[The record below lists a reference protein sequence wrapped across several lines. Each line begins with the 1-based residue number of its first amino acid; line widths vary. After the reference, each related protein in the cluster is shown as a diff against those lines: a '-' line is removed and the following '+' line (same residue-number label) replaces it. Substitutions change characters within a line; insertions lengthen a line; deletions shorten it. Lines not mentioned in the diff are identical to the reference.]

1 MTDEAEKTEEPEFMK
16 LDEKEWRGAVHSTFA
31 NQLEGLHE
39 VNDQVDRLTTV
50 CDEMGS
56 MVKDL
61 LKRVERIDERSEHNA
76 KVLREAS
83 SGESAE

>member
-1 MTDEAEKTEEPEFMK
+1 
-16 LDEKEWRGAVHSTFA
+16 
-31 NQLEGLHE
+31 LHE

-83 SGESAE
+83 SDESAG

>member
-1 MTDEAEKTEEPEFMK
+1 MSDKTEEPEFMK
-16 LDEKEWRGAVHSTFA
+16 LNDKEWRGAVHATFA

-39 VNDQVDRLTTV
+39 LNDQVDRLTTV

-61 LKRVERIDERSEHNA
+61 LKRAERIDERSEHNA
-76 KVLREAS
+76 KVLREATP
-83 SGESAE
+83 GESVE

>member
-1 MTDEAEKTEEPEFMK
+1 MSDEPKEPEFLK
-16 LDEKEWRGAVHSTFA
+16 LDEKEWRGAVHNTFS

-83 SGESAE
+83 HDETAEQSE